1 MKLMN
6 RMRRLGAGLMAL
18 ITLLSALSA
27 CTGGAGGGETSALT
41 GEGTT
46 AGAVTDTTT
55 DTPSENP
62 PSQDVEENFHT
73 TTDLVLPDYTYAVDS
88 LDNNGIIPTS
98 RDVWTDTW
106 AGTDGADRSMPDAT
120 ETRAPTNR
128 QVGIFYFLWRDR
140 DQDSVSTISPSDHYA
155 AWLEGGEEALW
166 ECMQEGG
173 EGHPHYWAE
182 PYFGYYSSNDEWVLR
197 KHAYMLAE
205 AGVDFVF
212 FDTTN
217 NNLHTVSHQALL
229 KVWEEVRQEGYQVP
243 KICFMVGS
251 YEAEFAELYNTIY
264 KPGMYEDL
272 WYYWNGKPLVL
283 LTGDINM
290 TDEARDFF
298 TIRYSWA
305 YGVTNWYGERRGI
318 CCWPWNAS
326 YPQVPGY
333 GETAQIVEQTVVM
346 CGSGATV
353 GRSFY
358 RRRMPKIDGD
368 WDFGFPLMDEYTSK
382 GLMFS
387 EHFDKAIERDPYLIM
402 ITGWN
407 EWITGRW
414 NNAGAGA
421 GATGQ
426 VIAGEYTVSSDP
438 NMKESTYFVDSFNPE
453 YSRDVEPMKGGFGDN
468 YLYQMAER
476 VREYKGTRALEAAFG
491 QKTINIGGSVGQ
503 WYAVGPEFR
512 DYEGDVTHRVSP
524 GHVGGNEYGFY
535 VNQSGRNDI
544 VTAKVSSDSQYLY
557 FYVECASDIT
567 DPEGSNWMN
576 LFINADCDD
585 ATGWYGYDFILNRN
599 RNDEAVLIE
608 RFVGVDTWAFET
620 VGSVAYTRL
629 GNVMQVKIP
638 KDLIGFSGT
647 IDFKWAD
654 NSVPTGQI
662 MEFLDQGD
670 AAPNGRYNYRFTMT
684 EQTVKLPTELKA
696 DISTLIVLKSRSYN
710 AFVNGQMVRLVEDN
724 TNGVLLASGNDIWL
738 PVSFLETALGIS
750 AEGET
755 TYNHYGVLYVK
766 ATDLVKKAGKV
777 ITITSD
783 GLVVIGDS
791 EITDLNDL
799 GMLYRALT

>member
-318 CCWPWNAS
+318 CCWPWNAG

>member
-88 LDNNGIIPTS
+88 LDNNGIITTS

-106 AGTDGADRSMPDAT
+106 TGTDGADRSMPDAT

-738 PVSFLETALGIS
+738 PVSFLETVLGIS